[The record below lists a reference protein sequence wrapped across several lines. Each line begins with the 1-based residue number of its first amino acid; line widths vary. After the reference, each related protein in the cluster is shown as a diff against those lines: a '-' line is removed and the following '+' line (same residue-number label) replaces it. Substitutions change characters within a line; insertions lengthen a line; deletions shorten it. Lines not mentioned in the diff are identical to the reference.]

1 MIATYEPRNPGTV
14 LNVRES
20 PEAYAPVV
28 RTMPA
33 GSERC
38 LSVERGWCRLDG
50 GWADARFLTVTDGG
64 APEPVRAETA
74 DAPSAKPEAKPEPE
88 SAPEPSP
95 ADDDGRADLMAMTI
109 SELRKLAEG
118 SGIEVP
124 KGARKAEIVDIILAD
139 DD

>member
-33 GSERC
+33 GSEAC

-50 GWADARFLTVTDGG
+50 GWADARFLTVTDAG
-64 APEPVRAETA
+64 AGPAPVGRG
-74 DAPSAKPEAKPEPE
+74 DAPHPKPEAKPEPE

-95 ADDDGRADLMAMTI
+95 ADDDGRAGLMAMTI

-124 KGARKAEIVDIILAD
+124 KGARKAEIVDVILAD

>member
-14 LNVRES
+14 LNVREA

-50 GWADARFLTVTDGG
+50 GWADARFLTVADGD
-64 APEPVRAETA
+64 APEPARDEAAETP
-74 DAPSAKPEAKPEPE
+74 DAKPEAKPESE
-88 SAPEPSP
+88 SAPGPSP
-95 ADDDGRADLMAMTI
+95 ADDDGRAGLMAMTI
-109 SELRKLAEG
+109 SELRRLAEG

>member
-14 LNVRES
+14 LNVREA

-50 GWADARFLTVTDGG
+50 GWADARFLTVADG
-64 APEPVRAETA
+64 
-74 DAPSAKPEAKPEPE
+74 DAPEAKPEPE
-88 SAPEPSP
+88 SAPGPSLS
-95 ADDDGRADLMAMTI
+95 DDEGRAGLMAMTI
-109 SELRKLAEG
+109 SELRRLAEG

>member
-14 LNVRES
+14 LNVREA

-50 GWADARFLTVTDGG
+50 GWADARFLTVADGD
-64 APEPVRAETA
+64 APEPARDEAD
-74 DAPSAKPEAKPEPE
+74 DAPDAKPEAKPEPE
-88 SAPEPSP
+88 SAP
-95 ADDDGRADLMAMTI
+95 GRPPQTTRAAP
-109 SELRKLAEG
+109 G
-118 SGIEVP
+118 SWP
-124 KGARKAEIVDIILAD
+124 
-139 DD
+139 